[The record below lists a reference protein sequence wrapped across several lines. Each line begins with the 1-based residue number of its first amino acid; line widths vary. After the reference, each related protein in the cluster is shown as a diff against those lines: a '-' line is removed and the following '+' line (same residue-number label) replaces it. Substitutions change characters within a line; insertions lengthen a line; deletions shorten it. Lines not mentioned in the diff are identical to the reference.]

1 MATYYWVG
9 GSGTWDA
16 TSTTNWASSSG
27 GSGGAGVPTT
37 ADDVIF
43 DANSNIGTGTFTVTV
58 GGTVSAPSVCKDFTT
73 GGAGGALDGAMTLAL
88 GSTGFLDCYGSMTWP
103 ATNFSITLSGA
114 FTTGIRFRG
123 TATGRIFTTNG
134 VAITGQINLQIV
146 EASEVTLGSAL
157 TAVSAS
163 ISNFG
168 GTFNTGNYNVSVN
181 AISLNGT
188 ALKTY
193 NLGSSTITVGG
204 SAFPIDFQAIT
215 NSTVNAGTS
224 QINLTNASL
233 NFFGGGFT
241 FYNVSCTSTAS
252 GNININ
258 GANTFNNLTIA
269 TPATVG
275 KAVVL
280 GGNQTVNG
288 TLTFGATNTAV
299 NRVAVRSSLNGTP
312 RTLTVATIATLSDV
326 DFQDIVAAGASSP
339 WSGTR
344 IGDGG
349 GNSNITTATP
359 KTVYWNLAGAQNW
372 SATGWALSSGGAPAI
387 NNFPLAQDTAVFD
400 NTGAVTGTITISTG
414 IHWLPETNITK
425 TGAMTLAS
433 GANSVR
439 FYGSLTFQAATVLTG
454 TGIWTYAPTG
464 KNSTITS
471 NGITLSTPFTVASFN
486 GGLAI
491 ADNFTIGSTLT
502 FNLSNGTLTLNNNTL
517 SCGVF
522 SSSNSN
528 VRSIAFGT
536 GNITATNNNVNC
548 FAMGNANNFTYTG
561 TPTVNLTYSGSTGT
575 RNINFGGSGGG
586 ATESNVL
593 SFNISAGSDTF
604 RMGDTTIAIP
614 SVKNVNFT
622 GFSGTFQNDSRV
634 IYGNLTL
641 SSTMTMGAG
650 IYSTFFRATSG
661 TQQITTAGK
670 TLDFPLVFNGIGGTF
685 AFQDAL
691 TQGSTQAFTITNGT
705 VQLKNGVTSTVG
717 SLLTSGTNQKFLQ
730 STLAGSQA
738 TLNQATGTVSV
749 SYLTVQDINATGVI
763 PFNAYVDFGNIDA
776 GNNTGWYFGGSP
788 AGVTEVTYKL
798 RSFTEPRRF

>member
-58 GGTVSAPSVCKDFTT
+58 GGTVSAPSVCNNFTT

-88 GSTGFLDCYGSMTWP
+88 GSTGYVDCYGSMTWP

-123 TATGRIFTTNG
+123 TATGRTFTTNG
-134 VAITGQINLQIV
+134 VTITGQINLQTV
-146 EASEVTLGSAL
+146 EASGVTLGSAL
-157 TAVSAS
+157 TAASAALG
-163 ISNFG
+163 NGG
-168 GTFNTGNYNVSVN
+168 GTFDTGNYNVSVN
-181 AISLNGT
+181 SIFFGGT

-193 NLGSSTITVGG
+193 NFGSSTITLGG
-204 SAFPIDFQAIT
+204 GLGPIDFSANT

-224 QINLTNASL
+224 QINLTNPNPTFS
-233 NFFGGGFT
+233 GGGFT
-241 FYNVSCTSTAS
+241 FYNVSFTGST
-252 GNININ
+252 GTINVN
-258 GANTFNNLTIA
+258 GANTFNNLTIVS
-269 TPATVG
+269 PATLS
-275 KAVVL
+275 KAVL
-280 GGNQTVNG
+280 FNANQTVNG
-288 TLTFGATNTAV
+288 TLTFGATNTAIS
-299 NRVAVRSSLNGTP
+299 RITVRSSANGAT
-312 RTLTVATIATLSDV
+312 RILTVATIATLSDV
-326 DFQDIVAAGASSP
+326 DFQDIVAAGASGT

-349 GNSNITTATP
+349 GNSNITTAAP

-372 SATGWALSSGGAPAI
+372 NATGWALSSGGAPAL

-400 NTGAVTGTITISTG
+400 NTGAVTGTITINTG
-414 IHWLPETNITK
+414 IYWLPAINITK
-425 TGAMTLAS
+425 TGAMTLTS
-433 GANSVR
+433 STNFPR
-439 FYGSLTFQAATVLTG
+439 FYGSLTFQAATVLAG
-454 TGIWTYAPTG
+454 TGNWTYTPTG

-471 NGITLSTPFTVASFN
+471 NGITFGPGLQINGFN

-491 ADNFTIGSTLT
+491 ADNFTTGNTIQVGL
-502 FNLSNGTLTLNNNTL
+502 NNGTLTLNNNTL

-522 SSSNSN
+522 SSNNAN

-536 GNITATNNNVNC
+536 GNITLTGNNATVLTMTTVTNLS
-548 FAMGNANNFTYTG
+548 YTG
-561 TPTVNLTYSGSTGT
+561 TAVFNATYSGSTGT
-575 RNINFGGSGGG
+575 RLFRLGNSAG
-586 ATESNVL
+586 ATSSIAATL
-593 SFNISAGSDTF
+593 NISAGTD
-604 RMGDTTIAIP
+604 I
-614 SVKNVNFT
+614 VNVGGLFNNLNFT
-622 GFSGTFQNDSRV
+622 GFKGAATPTVNQFL
-634 IYGNLTL
+634 YGNLTL
-641 SSTMTMGAG
+641 DSGMTINPGAFTSFNG
-650 IYSTFFRATSG
+650 TSG
-661 TQQITTAGK
+661 VQQITTNGVIYNAA
-670 TLDFPLVFNGIGGTF
+670 LAFNGIGGTF

-691 TQGSTQAFTITNGT
+691 TQGSSPIPTFTITNGT